1 MQPKEILADALSGLF
16 GTEESAEVASAP
28 KSESELKV
36 GIQKIVASIQPAL
49 QQLIGKGAKAKV

>member
-1 MQPKEILADALSGLF
+1 MQPKEVLADALSGIF

-36 GIQKIVASIQPAL
+36 GI
-49 QQLIGKGAKAKV
+49 